1 MFGHLW
7 PEPGAG
13 ILYQMMFKQDRFVI
27 FVPLWQFFITID
39 IHPISKSQG
48 HWIWR
53 GTLKIFSDRLYLIKF
68 LGAVQ
73 TAKRL
78 TFCLVHVNMR
88 VSQNTL
94 E

>member
-7 PEPGAG
+7 HEPGTG
-13 ILYQMMFKQDRFVI
+13 ILHQMMFKQDRFVT
-27 FVPLWQFFITID
+27 FVPLWQFFVTID

-48 HWIWR
+48 HCIWR
-53 GTLKIFSDRLYLIKF
+53 GKLKIFSDRLYLIKF

-73 TAKRL
+73 TAKCL
-78 TFCLVHVNMR
+78 TVCLVHVYMR
-88 VSQNTL
+88 VSQTTL